1 MVIMA
6 KGKKFGEIKGVPLY
20 LIVMLVI
27 LVLLGAYALN
37 ILLNPKKPATIYPD
51 EQKPQEFAPLK
62 TTLIYSDD
70 CKTCGKYNSFELL
83 LKSNNVAYE
92 IELIEAKTDEGKTLI
107 EKYNIGVLPAM
118 LIDPASVDSEI
129 KVLTQAG
136 ENFSLK
142 KILEQNRIRDEYMIV
157 ESDLDGKLH
166 TKYYVTNPEKSC
178 VDNPEKADV
187 LFFDDTYCPIC
198 IKNWAILRAIYND
211 FNGLVDLHYGYLPG
225 ATNQLVEQYGKANA
239 EAATLNTFCAEEQGK
254 LFEMHDKLIGIYC
267 DKHSDKIANDI
278 ELNACHILNKR
289 YGKPLEQNDIDYAVK
304 KVGLDA
310 NAMQDCTD
318 NLANKLDEKAEIA
331 KLYGIKHVPTVVL
344 DCKYMVSVEN
354 LRETI
359 CAENTENEGCAKEN
373 PEINKTDKEI
383 MEQSISKPEDGSADK
398 NE

>member
-1 MVIMA
+1 M
-6 KGKKFGEIKGVPLY
+6 
-20 LIVMLVI
+20 
-27 LVLLGAYALN
+27 
-37 ILLNPKKPATIYPD
+37 
-51 EQKPQEFAPLK
+51 
-62 TTLIYSDD
+62 
-70 CKTCGKYNSFELL
+70 L

-92 IELIEAKTDEGKTLI
+92 IELIEAKTDEGETLI

-118 LIDPASVDSEI
+118 LIEPSSVDPEV
-129 KVLTQAG
+129 KVLTEAG

-142 KILEQNRIRDEYMIV
+142 KILEQNRIRDGYVIV

-166 TKYYVTNPEKSC
+166 TKYYLAPPEKSC

-225 ATNQLVEQYGKANA
+225 ATKQLVEQYGKANA
-239 EAATLNTFCAEEQGK
+239 EAATANTFCAEEQGK
-254 LFEMHDKLIGIYC
+254 VFEMHDKLIGIYC

-289 YGKPLEQNDIDYAVK
+289 YGKPLEGKDF
-304 KVGLDA
+304 
-310 NAMQDCTD
+310 
-318 NLANKLDEKAEIA
+318 E
-331 KLYGIKHVPTVVL
+331 YGIKHAPTVVL
-344 DCKYMVSVEN
+344 DCKYMLSVDN

-359 CAENTENEGCAKEN
+359 CAEHPENEGCKKGN

-383 MEQSISKPEDGSADK
+383 MEQSISKPEDGNAD
-398 NE
+398 NNS